1 MSEIELEVRTYIL
14 YFTVTDG
21 IYLQQPLVLTAPSTY
36 SSQHPLLTIYCPL
49 YLKHPL
55 LTAPSTHSTLCSQ
68 HTLLTAHSTYST
80 LYLQHP
86 LLTAPS
92 THSTLCSQ
100 HTLLTAPSTHST
112 LYLQHPLLTAPSLHS
127 TLYVLQHPSS
137 NFHRALFKV
146 LSLLKV
152 LTCMF

>member
-92 THSTLCSQ
+92 
-100 HTLLTAPSTHST
+100 
-112 LYLQHPLLTAPSLHS
+112 LHS
-127 TLYVLQHPSS
+127 TLYVLQHPSG

-146 LSLLKV
+146 LSLRKV

>member
-68 HTLLTAHSTYST
+68 HTLLTA
-80 LYLQHP
+80 
-86 LLTAPS
+86 
-92 THSTLCSQ
+92 
-100 HTLLTAPSTHST
+100 PSTHST

-127 TLYVLQHPSS
+127 TLYVLQHPSG
-137 NFHRALFKV
+137 NFHRSLFKV
-146 LSLLKV
+146 LSLRKV

>member
-55 LTAPSTHSTLCSQ
+55 LTAPSTHSTLY
-68 HTLLTAHSTYST
+68 A
-80 LYLQHP
+80 QHP
-86 LLTAPS
+86 LLTAHLVANPLS
-92 THSTLCSQ
+92 AFIRQCVLCVC
-100 HTLLTAPSTHST
+100 
-112 LYLQHPLLTAPSLHS
+112 
-127 TLYVLQHPSS
+127 YVW
-137 NFHRALFKV
+137 F
-146 LSLLKV
+146 
-152 LTCMF
+152 